1 MAHDSDYCRRQAEQ
15 ARAAAARRD
24 CTEGSEVAGH
34 LALAYAT
41 LARRRA
47 AAADL
52 ATVSAADADP
62 LMLRD

>member
-1 MAHDSDYCRRQAEQ
+1 MAHDSDYCRQQAEQ

-24 CTEGSEVAGH
+24 CAEGSEVAGN

-47 AAADL
+47 TAPVDPDQ
-52 ATVSAADADP
+52 SDAKP